1 MLARTPRILGSLGRP
16 QRAVLS
22 VAVGFAYGLLT
33 SKIPSPHE
41 IGVFWV
47 SNLAAPWLA
56 LAFFAGR
63 SQDLPV
69 RAVFLGAVTDIACV
83 VGFYLQFLRPLD
95 PLSLG
100 LAPSAPLPQVVS
112 TAVFGWVSF
121 AAPWFVVALIAGSA
135 FGALGWWSGF
145 SRSAVPA
152 IVLAFAF
159 LLEPVGWSVSY
170 GRVPHPYPIWIGEI
184 CLAVGLFAA
193 IAYARRRAPVR
204 DSIESLAP

>member
-1 MLARTPRILGSLGRP
+1 MNRVLARTPRILGSLGRP

-159 LLEPVGWSVSY
+159 LLEPVAMVRLLRACS
-170 GRVPHPYPIWIGEI
+170 
-184 CLAVGLFAA
+184 
-193 IAYARRRAPVR
+193 APVPDLDRR
-204 DSIESLAP
+204 DLSGSGPVCRNRIRTQAGACEG